1 MFLPRSATGSSTT
14 IWGLTVARA
23 FKSDRR
29 TNERFVAEQEHGADR
44 SQRFSVLR
52 SRGLV
57 VAGSGSGGSCSA
69 LSRRQRERWLA
80 QLSNQDMQH
89 DIRNP
94 RIIITIRILLTI
106 TALMTLS
113 GSLMGIYG
121 TITQLQA
128 WQDDPVSVIVAVL
141 LSVLLLV
148 GGGCLLRRSIKYD
161 GHPA

>member
-1 MFLPRSATGSSTT
+1 
-14 IWGLTVARA
+14 
-23 FKSDRR
+23 
-29 TNERFVAEQEHGADR
+29 
-44 SQRFSVLR
+44 
-52 SRGLV
+52 
-57 VAGSGSGGSCSA
+57 
-69 LSRRQRERWLA
+69 
-80 QLSNQDMQH
+80 MQH

-94 RIIITIRILLTI
+94 RIILAIRILLTI

-113 GSLMGIYG
+113 GSLMGMYG

>member
-1 MFLPRSATGSSTT
+1 
-14 IWGLTVARA
+14 
-23 FKSDRR
+23 
-29 TNERFVAEQEHGADR
+29 
-44 SQRFSVLR
+44 
-52 SRGLV
+52 
-57 VAGSGSGGSCSA
+57 
-69 LSRRQRERWLA
+69 
-80 QLSNQDMQH
+80 MQH

-94 RIIITIRILLTI
+94 RIIRAIRILLTI

-113 GSLMGIYG
+113 GSLMGMYG

-161 GHPA
+161 GRPA

>member
-1 MFLPRSATGSSTT
+1 LLDLGFSCAPPRAILDGIEWDAVSPC
-14 IWGLTVARA
+14 LTRP
-23 FKSDRR
+23 
-29 TNERFVAEQEHGADR
+29 GY
-44 SQRFSVLR
+44 SVVIGFG
-52 SRGLV
+52 RGPLLLWLSYV
-57 VAGSGSGGSCSA
+57 
-69 LSRRQRERWLA
+69 LSRRKRERWLA

-94 RIIITIRILLTI
+94 RIILTIRILLTI
-106 TALMTLS
+106 GALLTLS

-121 TITQLQA
+121 TITQLEA

-148 GGGCLLRRSIKYD
+148 GGGCLLRRGIKYD